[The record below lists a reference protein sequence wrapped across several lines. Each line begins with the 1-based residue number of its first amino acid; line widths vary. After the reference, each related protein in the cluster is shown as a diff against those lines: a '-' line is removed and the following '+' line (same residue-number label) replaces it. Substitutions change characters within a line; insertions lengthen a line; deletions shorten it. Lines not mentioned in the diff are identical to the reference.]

1 MRKAG
6 VVMFLLFL
14 GATGRGAEAAG
25 GAECV
30 KAECE
35 GKGRTCVE
43 TLYVTYEACRKAAN
57 KKCNG
62 VQLAEKFNCL
72 KAELTPCALT
82 RNDTQAACLANVQAC
97 YASCGPFESGRA
109 DYWCVVDFDSGTT
122 AGFCAADPATE
133 SITDQCI
140 QAIGSGG
147 QMFGGMTCDPL
158 QILNP

>member
-6 VVMFLLFL
+6 VVMLMFFLSTA
-14 GATGRGAEAAG
+14 GGGAEAAG
-25 GAECV
+25 GVECV
-30 KAECE
+30 KARCE

-82 RNDTQAACLANVQAC
+82 RNDKQAACLGEIQAC

-109 DYWCVVDFDSGTT
+109 DYWCVVEFDTATT
-122 AGFCAADPATE
+122 AGFCAADPANE
-133 SITDQCI
+133 NIMDQCT
-140 QAIGSGG
+140 QVVSAGG
-147 QMFGGMTCDPL
+147 QMFGAMTCDPL

>member
-6 VVMFLLFL
+6 VVILMLLL
-14 GATGRGAEAAG
+14 GAAGGRAEAAG
-25 GAECV
+25 GVDCV

-43 TLYVTYEACRKAAN
+43 TLYVADEACRKAAN

-62 VQLAEKFNCL
+62 VQPADKFNCL

-82 RNDTQAACLANVQAC
+82 RNDKQAACLADVQAC
-97 YASCGPFESGRA
+97 YTSCGPFESGRA

-122 AGFCAADPATE
+122 AGFCAADPAAE
-133 SITDQCI
+133 SITDQCV
-140 QAIGSGG
+140 QAISTGG
-147 QMFGGMTCDPL
+147 QMFGGMTCEPL
-158 QILNP
+158 RILNP